1 MPLAIRPLRRNFS
14 ISVGDLQMIMPFQE
28 SANLIG
34 DGFGFRVAIDIV
46 EAVPL
51 DNFRLKLR
59 FEDGTEGVVDVS
71 QCVKFTGVFAPLLER
86 AEFAAVQVNPELGTV
101 CWPCG
106 ADLDPDVLY
115 ALVTGAKI
123 PSSEKTTASR

>member
-1 MPLAIRPLRRNFS
+1 M
-14 ISVGDLQMIMPFQE
+14 LQ
-28 SANLIG
+28 
-34 DGFGFRVAIDIV
+34 DIV

-51 DNFRLKLR
+51 AKYLLKLR
-59 FEDGTEGVVDVS
+59 FEDGAEGVVDVS
-71 QCVKFTGVFAPLLER
+71 QCVTFTGVFAPLRER
-86 AEFAAVQVNPELGTV
+86 TEFAAVQVNPELGTV

-123 PSSEKTTASR
+123 PSLGKTAASR

>member
-1 MPLAIRPLRRNFS
+1 M
-14 ISVGDLQMIMPFQE
+14 LQ
-28 SANLIG
+28 
-34 DGFGFRVAIDIV
+34 DIV

-51 DNFRLKLR
+51 ENYLLKLR
-59 FEDGTEGVVDVS
+59 FEDGAEGVVNVS
-71 QCVKFTGVFAPLLER
+71 QCVSFTGVFAPLRER
-86 AEFAAVQVNPELGTV
+86 TEFAAVQVNPELGTV

-123 PSSEKTTASR
+123 PSLGKTAASR